1 MLFVVFCD
9 LVVLF
14 FIYFFFCSSR
24 RRHTRCALVT
34 GVQTCALPISATPNG
49 RNDLSTSNIAEKHLV
64 DALYPFDPHRVVLA
78 REISAYRPHLLASG
92 QPNLDLPQ
100 HSDNLLCCIV
110 RSCHSPLLS
119 SAREPKLPISKRTS
133 QV

>member
-1 MLFVVFCD
+1 MKTFVGNASC
-9 LVVLF
+9 
-14 FIYFFFCSSR
+14 CEP
-24 RRHTRCALVT
+24 ALCPVYR
-34 GVQTCALPISATPNG
+34 SATPNG

-110 RSCHSPLLS
+110 RPCHSPPLP
-119 SAREPKLPISKRTS
+119 SASEIGRASCRERVCQS
-133 QV
+133 V